1 MIEFLGAAAILVPFA
16 LVQARATTAHSW
28 LYLVLNL
35 LGAAALTWTA
45 LAHAQYGFVIL
56 QAAWFVVTAVG
67 MIRRPR
73 RGRQDA
79 ARSL

>member
-1 MIEFLGAAAILVPFA
+1 MIEFLGAAAILLPFA

-35 LGAAALTWTA
+35 LGSAALTWTA
-45 LAHAQYGFVIL
+45 LVHGQYGFIIL

-67 MIRRPR
+67 VVRRTH
-73 RGRQDA
+73 RGGQES
-79 ARSL
+79 ARS